1 MKRITWIAFICC
13 CLSGGMS
20 AQTYDQTVRQALSA
34 AEHDSL
40 DQAEELFRQALK
52 ISPGDHRNA
61 LVYQYI
67 GQVIETKY
75 WKNPSDVKTVE
86 EIIFNYSKAIELQP
100 QNRSMLF
107 SRANFYLSMEYYGK
121 AIHDYTTILEH
132 DRQNTDALNRRAFAY
147 YQNREYDKAEND
159 YNAVLAIKPSDYA
172 SALGKA
178 LVMQKTFRL
187 GEAIKRM
194 EFLVVEHPDR
204 AELYAVRAS
213 MYKESGK
220 MELALVDISRAIQ
233 LEPKNP
239 AYYSQRADIY
249 EAQGKKKMAAADR
262 RKAASR

>member
-13 CLSGGMS
+13 CFSGGMS

-75 WKNPSDVKTVE
+75 WNNPSDVKTVE

-107 SRANFYLSMEYYGK
+107 SRANFYLSMENYGK

-159 YNAVLAIKPSDYA
+159 YNSVLAIKPSDYA

-194 EFLVVEHPDR
+194 EFLVVEHTDR

>member
-107 SRANFYLSMEYYGK
+107 SRANFYLSMDNYGK

-132 DRQNTDALNRRAFAY
+132 DRQNTD
-147 YQNREYDKAEND
+147 D
-159 YNAVLAIKPSDYA
+159 YNSVLAIKPSDYA

>member
-1 MKRITWIAFICC
+1 MYGSIAILAVLIF
-13 CLSGGMS
+13 
-20 AQTYDQTVRQALSA
+20 RF
-34 AEHDSL
+34 
-40 DQAEELFRQALK
+40 LFRRLPKKITVLLWLVAALRLVCPLNFKSSFSFFNLK
-52 ISPGDHRNA
+52 IFKAKESFEEVSAMAPSTTSSHIDKKTLEYAR
-61 LVYQYI
+61 YI
-67 GQVIETKY
+67 MD
-75 WKNPSDVKTVE
+75 N
-86 EIIFNYSKAIELQP
+86 
-100 QNRSMLF
+100 
-107 SRANFYLSMEYYGK
+107 YGK

-159 YNAVLAIKPSDYA
+159 YNSVLAIKPSDYA